1 MYFIILLIV
10 IIILF
15 FKNIETFTNS
25 EYVIIGDNIINME
38 NNNIFV
44 LNANDI
50 NWKKNTV
57 DIKLNDNIT
66 IDLIYNDNNFTINSS
81 GSINKYY
88 NSNELKQIIIKKK
101 YLPKIYNT
109 NYYPMSDYY
118 YPMSDYYYPM
128 SYPRIPYKHHHFRR
142 YH

>member
-25 EYVIIGDNIINME
+25 DYIIIGDNTINMQ
-38 NNNIFV
+38 NYNILVF
-44 LNANDI
+44 NDI
-50 NWKKNTV
+50 NWQKDSI
-57 DIKLNDNIT
+57 DIKMSDNIT
-66 IDLIYNDNNFTINSS
+66 VDLIYNDNNFTMNSS
-81 GSINKYY
+81 GSINRYY

-101 YLPKIYNT
+101 YLSKPNIFT
-109 NYYPMSDYY
+109 NYYSTDY

-128 SYPRIPYKHHHFRR
+128 SYPRIPRKHHNFRR
-142 YH
+142 SH